1 MNTDTTAK
9 NPSQALGDSS
19 RLCAFGVNFLEFRQR
34 KMLPWDKLK
43 EECGIFAIVS
53 HTEAARLAYLGIYA
67 LQHRGQESAGIASSD
82 GVRLHLQHG
91 MGHVAFVDR
100 PGWSTCRVIR
110 PSGTSV
116 TPPLEKVRSRTPSRS
131 LSIAGGDSWRWRTT
145 GIWSMPLSF
154 AASSSATA
162 PYFTRRATAKSSFT

>member
-53 HTEAARLAYLGIYA
+53 QTEAARLAYIGIYA
-67 LQHRGQESAGIASSD
+67 LQHRGTESNGLASSY
-82 GVRLHLQHG
+82 GITIHLHPEHRTVER
-91 MGHVAFVDR
+91 HISDE
-100 PGWSTCRVIR
+100 T
-110 PSGTSV
+110 TE
-116 TPPLEKVRSRTPSRS
+116 PLP
-131 LSIAGGDSWRWRTT
+131 
-145 GIWSMPLSF
+145 
-154 AASSSATA
+154 
-162 PYFTRRATAKSSFT
+162 

>member
-1 MNTDTTAK
+1 MNTDTAAK

-91 MGHVAFVDR
+91 MGHVADVFSETR
-100 PGWSTCRVIR
+100 LEHLPGHW

-116 TPPLEKVRSRTPSRS
+116 TPPLEKVRSRTHSRS
-131 LSIAGGDSWRWRTT
+131 
-145 GIWSMPLSF
+145 
-154 AASSSATA
+154 
-162 PYFTRRATAKSSFT
+162 